1 MRKLLILPVI
11 MAFCVADSGAF
22 AATARGGRTGAT
34 AGAAATTKK
43 PVARAATS
51 SAAGTS
57 TKTTGGVAARAAK
70 KTGVTTTG
78 AKKASPVKSTGAGS
92 STKTARAAATQKV
105 LNMGTKVKTA
115 TENTVVDEECQ
126 NAYYGCMDAFCML
139 DNASGGRCQCSD
151 RNKELDAVLN
161 EIMKLDEQSLA
172 MATEGVERIQMGEN
186 VDEIMKRA
194 KAAAD
199 GVGKENL
206 QVNIKDSNSGSSSSG
221 SKARQLDL
229 SAWKNNSIFSEDDDV
244 FGGGNEESAGILE
257 GGEFANKFG
266 DELQIAASGVCVKQL
281 PDQCK
286 KSASF
291 LQLTYGQR
299 IRSDCTAYENSL
311 KQQRAASQEKLATAQ
326 KALRDA
332 ALESFQNENKY
343 DLGECVV
350 RFKQCLQT
358 TAECGEDYSGCVADT
373 SILAGLY
380 GKTSGSSSSKVAT
393 TVIKTGATSVTI
405 SSATYDIL
413 NTKKMMC
420 TSVVKQCVKANQK
433 DAVWQQVI
441 KDLAPVM
448 YTAEY
453 NAASNNRMNCISTVV
468 KCVQTACG
476 SQWDDKSDNFDA
488 CLSDPNSIENYCK
501 LEYNRCGDVASQGN
515 VKDYIMAKLAALK
528 VDKCTTDVKECL
540 LSEDR
545 CGPDYAGC
553 IGLDTDTIVDMCPAD
568 KLLSCQDRAKGGA
581 AAVRD
586 YISQIAQGIALNI
599 DNKFA
604 AACQNAVD
612 AAMERICGGGDE
624 DSESSH
630 GCAGM
635 DVLSTNEIKGSMKWR
650 YCKEVVGTNGKVSN
664 DCTDYLEEI
673 KDEDLLTFGDS
684 NSATPT
690 SYGKVLPVLK
700 NSFSLISRIK
710 FDEEGHCNPSTATD
724 QNSSETDKAKDG
736 EEAAGE
742 DYFCVEGV
750 TTPSGVMKNLL
761 KSMNREYALT
771 MEKFKNDA
779 TIKGCVEGKTVQGI
793 STRASNDKNKSNA
806 KELGRSEGRYPQLLN
821 STGYEVSSEVMNT
834 VLTDYYAEL
843 NKVMDSED
851 SKKMYEEI
859 SQRRQKLIVN
869 RLSRLLMGGKDFCSL
884 SDKDFSTLMSSPEAQ
899 KILEN
904 EQDEANRTEC
914 KDKYNKD
921 ADFGVS
927 GFIPSFFRSVFG
939 GQAHKNKL
947 MTVGMSSTYE
957 PSTNECVVTTKTYG
971 CDKTRVVNRSTC
983 KRWNT
988 SNPTVE
994 TQKIKMKEWND
1005 KGSEFLKS
1013 GC

>member
-1 MRKLLILPVI
+1 MRKLLILPII

-22 AATARGGRTGAT
+22 AAALRG
-34 AGAAATTKK
+34 
-43 PVARAATS
+43 RANN
-51 SAAGTS
+51 AAGQTQN
-57 TKTTGGVAARAAK
+57 TTGVKAARAAK
-70 KTGVTTTG
+70 QQGTFKTGGVAVRAAKTTGVTTTG
-78 AKKASPVKSTGAGS
+78 VKKASPAKSTGAGS

-105 LNMGTKVKTA
+105 LNMGTKVKGA

-244 FGGGNEESAGILE
+244 FGGGNEESAGIPE

-380 GKTSGSSSSKVAT
+380 GKTSGSSSSKPAT

-568 KLLSCQDRAKGGA
+568 KLLSCQDRANGGV
-581 AAVRD
+581 AAVRN

-604 AACQNAVD
+604 TACQNAVD
-612 AAMERICGGGDE
+612 AAMERICGSGDE

-650 YCKEVVGTNGKVSN
+650 YCKEVVGTNGNVSN
-664 DCTDYLEEI
+664 ECTDYLEEI
-673 KDEDLLTFGDS
+673 KDEDLVTFANDS
-684 NSATPT
+684 TATPS

-724 QNSSETDKAKDG
+724 QNSSETDKA
-736 EEAAGE
+736 AGE

-750 TTPSGVMKNLL
+750 TSPSGVMKNLL
-761 KSMNREYALT
+761 KSMNREYAST
-771 MEKFKNDA
+771 MAKFKNDT
-779 TIKGCVEGKTVQGI
+779 TIKGCVEGKTIQGI

-806 KELGRSEGRYPQLLN
+806 KEFGRSEGRYPQLLN

-843 NKVMDSED
+843 NKAMDSED

-869 RLSRLLMGGKDFCSL
+869 RLSRLLMGGKNFCSL

-899 KILEN
+899 KILAN

-914 KDKYNKD
+914 AGSNYNYD
-921 ADFGVS
+921 ANFSVS
-927 GFIPSFFRSVFG
+927 GFIGSGLRSLFG
-939 GQAHKNKL
+939 TVNEYKDKL
-947 MTVGMSSTYE
+947 ITSGSSSTYD
-957 PSTNECVVTTKTYG
+957 PDTNECIVTIKVYN
-971 CDKTRVVNRSTC
+971 CEKTRVVNRRTC
-983 KRWNT
+983 KRWDT
-988 SNPTVE
+988 KNPTVE
-994 TQKIKMKEWND
+994 TKKIKMKEWND
-1005 KGSEFLKS
+1005 KGSEFLKKS
-1013 GC
+1013 SCS

>member
-22 AATARGGRTGAT
+22 AAAPRGRTNNAT
-34 AGAAATTKK
+34 NASTGVKA
-43 PVARAATS
+43 ARAAKQQ
-51 SAAGTS
+51 GTV
-57 TKTTGGVAARAAK
+57 KTTGGVAVRAAK
-70 KTGVTTTG
+70 TTGVTTTG
-78 AKKASPVKSTGAGS
+78 VKKASPAKSTGAGS

-151 RNKELDAVLN
+151 RNKELDVVLE
-161 EIMKLDEQSLA
+161 EIMKLDQQTLA

-186 VDEIMKRA
+186 ADEIMARV
-194 KAAAD
+194 KAATGGIEGSD
-199 GVGKENL
+199 TGIDIKGGK
-206 QVNIKDSNSGSSSSG
+206 KSSSG
-221 SKARQLDL
+221 GVSKARTLDL
-229 SAWKNNSIFSEDDDV
+229 TAWKNNDLFAEDDDI
-244 FGGGNEESAGILE
+244 FGDDSAAEGVAA

-266 DELQIAASGVCVKQL
+266 DELQVAASGVCVKQL
-281 PDQCK
+281 PAQCK
-286 KSASF
+286 NSASF

-311 KQQRAASQEKLATAQ
+311 KQQRNASQEKLATAQ

-373 SILAGLY
+373 SILEGLY
-380 GKTSGSSSSKVAT
+380 GKKTSKPAT
-393 TVIKTGATSVTI
+393 TVIKTGATSITI

-476 SQWDDKSDNFDA
+476 SKWDDKSDNFDA

-528 VDKCTTDVKECL
+528 VDKCTTDVRECL

-568 KLLSCQDRAKGGA
+568 KLLSCQDRANGGV
-581 AAVRD
+581 AAVRN

-604 AACQNAVD
+604 TACQNAVD
-612 AAMERICGGGDE
+612 AAMERICGSGDE

-650 YCKEVVGTNGKVSN
+650 YCKEVVGTNGNVSN
-664 DCTDYLEEI
+664 ECTDYLEEI
-673 KDEDLLTFGDS
+673 KDEDLVTFANDS
-684 NSATPT
+684 TATPS

-724 QNSSETDKAKDG
+724 QNSSETDKA
-736 EEAAGE
+736 AGE

-750 TTPSGVMKNLL
+750 TSPSGVMKNLL
-761 KSMNREYALT
+761 KSMNREYAST
-771 MEKFKNDA
+771 MAKFKNDT
-779 TIKGCVEGKTVQGI
+779 TIKGCVEGKTIQGI

-806 KELGRSEGRYPQLLN
+806 KEFGRSEGRYPQLLN

-843 NKVMDSED
+843 NKAMDSED

-869 RLSRLLMGGKDFCSL
+869 RLSRLLMGGKNFCSL

-899 KILEN
+899 KILAN

-914 KDKYNKD
+914 AGSNYNYD
-921 ADFGVS
+921 ANFSVS
-927 GFIPSFFRSVFG
+927 GFIGSGLRSLFG
-939 GQAHKNKL
+939 TVNEYKDKL
-947 MTVGMSSTYE
+947 ITSGSSSTYD
-957 PSTNECVVTTKTYG
+957 PDTNECIVTIKVYN
-971 CDKTRVVNRSTC
+971 CEKTRVVNRRTC
-983 KRWNT
+983 KRWDT
-988 SNPTVE
+988 KNPTVE
-994 TQKIKMKEWND
+994 TKKIKMKEWND
-1005 KGSEFLKS
+1005 KGSEFLKKS
-1013 GC
+1013 SC

>member
-1 MRKLLILPVI
+1 MRKLLILPII

-34 AGAAATTKK
+34 AGAAVATKK

-51 SAAGTS
+51 SAAGIS

-78 AKKASPVKSTGAGS
+78 AKKASPAKSTGAGS

-244 FGGGNEESAGILE
+244 FGGGDEESAGIPE

-343 DLGECVV
+343 DFGECVV

-373 SILAGLY
+373 AILSELY
-380 GKTSGSSSSKVAT
+380 GKGKGKGKGVETKD
-393 TVIKTGATSVTI
+393 IKTGATTITI
-405 SSATYDIL
+405 SAATFDIF
-413 NTKKMMC
+413 NNKKMMC
-420 TSVVKQCVKANQK
+420 TSVVKQCVNANKK

-441 KDLAPVM
+441 KDLAPVI

-453 NAASNNRMNCISTVV
+453 NAASNSRMNCISTVA
-468 KCVQTACG
+468 KCVQKACG
-476 SQWDDKSDNFDA
+476 SQWDEKSDNYDA
-488 CLSDPNSIENYCK
+488 CLSDPNSIDNYCG
-501 LEYNRCGDVASQGN
+501 LEYKRCGDEGTQGN
-515 VKDYIMAKLAALK
+515 VRDYVMAKLAALK
-528 VDKCTTDVKECL
+528 VDKCTTDVKACL

-545 CGPDYAGC
+545 CGPDYTGC
-553 IGLDTDTIVDMCPAD
+553 IGLDSDSIVDLCPED
-568 KLLSCQDRAKGGA
+568 KLISCQDRGGSV
-581 AAVRD
+581 AVRE
-586 YISQIAQGIALNI
+586 YIAQVAQGLALNI

-604 AACQNAVD
+604 TACQNAVEAAYDKVCQGGAVGTEAAGDEDGSVGGSICPAVDLDFRALQKGLEFSFMDEDDTANPVYDTLEQYRRQKGLSIDKGNLNQIFKLKVIPRGKLLVDRIEFDESGKAGGKTD
-612 AAMERICGGGDE
+612 AFGTYFYVDGKAAIEAARDPKNKDFDGNDGDLETLLKEMASKYLGIMEQIEKDTSVSNCLNGRTLDGISSTSTRGNKATKQQKAAETVVEQIGAEKGRFPKLTQSTRYNIAYLLMNEVQAQYRKKTKEFDDTPAKKYGEILDYFMKEVDAKDAELDSMNERICKAKAAKP
-624 DSESSH
+624 SF
-630 GCAGM
+630 
-635 DVLSTNEIKGSMKWR
+635 GSA
-650 YCKEVVGTNGKVSN
+650 CGKR
-664 DCTDYLEEI
+664 TDYGFETEY
-673 KDEDLLTFGDS
+673 
-684 NSATPT
+684 NASA
-690 SYGKVLPVLK
+690 
-700 NSFSLISRIK
+700 
-710 FDEEGHCNPSTATD
+710 
-724 QNSSETDKAKDG
+724 
-736 EEAAGE
+736 
-742 DYFCVEGV
+742 
-750 TTPSGVMKNLL
+750 
-761 KSMNREYALT
+761 
-771 MEKFKNDA
+771 
-779 TIKGCVEGKTVQGI
+779 
-793 STRASNDKNKSNA
+793 
-806 KELGRSEGRYPQLLN
+806 
-821 STGYEVSSEVMNT
+821 NT
-834 VLTDYYAEL
+834 
-843 NKVMDSED
+843 
-851 SKKMYEEI
+851 
-859 SQRRQKLIVN
+859 
-869 RLSRLLMGGKDFCSL
+869 
-884 SDKDFSTLMSSPEAQ
+884 
-899 KILEN
+899 
-904 EQDEANRTEC
+904 
-914 KDKYNKD
+914 
-921 ADFGVS
+921 
-927 GFIPSFFRSVFG
+927 
-939 GQAHKNKL
+939 
-947 MTVGMSSTYE
+947 
-957 PSTNECVVTTKTYG
+957 CVVTRKTFNCNRYNNCCWLCSAWG
-971 CDKTRVVNRSTC
+971 CRSWPSYSTPNATSSAQFKMTYIDQDGVVHKAEDVSV
-983 KRWNT
+983 WGL
-988 SNPTVE
+988 S
-994 TQKIKMKEWND
+994 
-1005 KGSEFLKS
+1005 F
-1013 GC
+1013 